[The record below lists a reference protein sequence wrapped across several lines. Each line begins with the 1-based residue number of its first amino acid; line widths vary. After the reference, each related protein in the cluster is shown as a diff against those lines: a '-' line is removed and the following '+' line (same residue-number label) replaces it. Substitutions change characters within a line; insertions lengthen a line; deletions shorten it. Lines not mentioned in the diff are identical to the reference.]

1 MIRTDAILP
10 LLAAGMTLLFL
21 LSGWLFYD
29 YGWVVMRF
37 PLLAGA
43 LTIGAAL
50 PLWLRHRRGPVE
62 PGPPPDR
69 HGDGGFAAEF
79 SHYLAIAAIL
89 PAVWIL
95 GFVLGPALFLLAFLR
110 WHGTGWGLA
119 AAMAAG
125 TALFVHGVFVQL
137 LHLQLHGGV
146 FG

>member
-1 MIRTDAILP
+1 MIRTDSILP
-10 LLAAGMTLLFL
+10 LLAACMALLFL

-37 PLLAGA
+37 PLLVGA
-43 LTIGAAL
+43 LTISAAL
-50 PLWLRHRRGPVE
+50 PLLLRRRGAPVE
-62 PGPPPDR
+62 PAPPSDR
-69 HGDGGFAAEF
+69 DRDGSVAAEF
-79 SHYLAIAAIL
+79 SNYLVVACIL

-110 WHGTGWGLA
+110 WHGTGWGVA

-125 TALFVHGVFVQL
+125 TALFVHGVFVKL
-137 LHLQLHGGV
+137 LQLQLPAGV

>member
-1 MIRTDAILP
+1 MIRTDSILP
-10 LLAAGMTLLFL
+10 LLAACMALLFL

-37 PLLAGA
+37 PLLVGA

-50 PLWLRHRRGPVE
+50 PLLLRRRGGPVE
-62 PGPPPDR
+62 PAPPSGRDR
-69 HGDGGFAAEF
+69 DGRIAAEF
-79 SHYLAIAAIL
+79 SHYLAVASIL

-125 TALFVHGVFVQL
+125 TALFVHGVFVKL
-137 LHLQLHGGV
+137 LQLQLPAGV
-146 FG
+146 FD